1 MIVNSHYVPLQEPYP
16 IIYCRGEV
24 GMQIGTL
31 IVVEGRDPSS
41 PHPLG
46 HREPSYAIR
55 THSHPVV
62 SYGNKEGG
70 QMSAYSVPNDW
81 SEGIVWDRAELRSVT
96 VLCHSDKSVI
106 PERRFSEMV
115 YQERFNDIL
124 SNTSTFKLSPLMS
137 RFRRLNVRLEIPI
150 PNGDLKVKLVFRK
163 SPIGSNLLDV
173 VKMGEEFM
181 APYLHI
187 LVRASEKVEKM
198 EQDLREQIDDYRA
211 ALAPNQ
217 VHFTF
222 DSIPEEWKPLAER
235 LNKVY
240 SQL

>member
-16 IIYCRGEV
+16 IIFCRGEV

-31 IVVEGRDPSS
+31 IVVEGRDPSKS
-41 PHPLG
+41 SVEGSLFD
-46 HREPSYAIR
+46 SYAIR

-62 SYGNKEGG
+62 SYGNKWEGK
-70 QMSAYSVPNDW
+70 MSSIPVPNDW
-81 SEGIVWDRAELRSVT
+81 SEGIVWDKVELSRVT
-96 VLCHSDKSVI
+96 VLCHSDKPVI
-106 PERRFSEMV
+106 SQRRFSDMA
-115 YQERFNDIL
+115 YQARYSDIL
-124 SNTSTFKLSPLMS
+124 NDTKTFKLSPLMS
-137 RFRRLNVRLEIPI
+137 RFRRLNVSLDIPM
-150 PNGDLKVKLVFRK
+150 PNAELKVKLTLRK
-163 SPIGSNLLDV
+163 SPIGSNLLDF
-173 VKMGEEFM
+173 VKSGKEFL
-181 APYLHI
+181 APYLHV
-187 LVRASEKVEKM
+187 LVRSSDDLDKM

-211 ALAPNQ
+211 ALAPNE

>member
-24 GMQIGTL
+24 GIQIGTL
-31 IVVEGRDPSS
+31 IVVEGRDPSA
-41 PHPLG
+41 PHAG
-46 HREPSYAIR
+46 GRREPSYAIR

-62 SYGNKEGG
+62 SYGNKKDA
-70 QMSAYSVPNDW
+70 QMSGFLMPNDW
-81 SEGIVWDRAELRSVT
+81 SEGIVWDKAELRSVT
-96 VLCHSDKSVI
+96 VLCHSDNPVI
-106 PERRFSEMV
+106 PESRFSHMV
-115 YQERFNDIL
+115 YQERYDDFL
-124 SNTSTFKLSPLMS
+124 SNTSTFKLSPLMFQ
-137 RFRRLNVRLEIPI
+137 FRRLKVRLEIPI
-150 PNGDLKVKLVFRK
+150 PDGDLKVKLVFRK

-173 VKMGEEFM
+173 MKMGEEFM

-187 LVRASEKVEKM
+187 LVRASENMDMM
-198 EQDLREQIDDYRA
+198 EQNLREQIDDYRA

-217 VHFTF
+217 VQFTF

>member
-1 MIVNSHYVPLQEPYP
+1 
-16 IIYCRGEV
+16 
-24 GMQIGTL
+24 MQIGTL
-31 IVVEGRDPSS
+31 IVVEGHDPSS
-41 PHPLG
+41 PHRFG
-46 HREPSYAIR
+46 NREAPYAIR

-62 SYGNKEGG
+62 SYGNKKDA
-70 QMSAYSVPNDW
+70 QMSGFIMPNDW
-81 SEGIVWDRAELRSVT
+81 SEGIVWDKVQLRSVT
-96 VLCHSDKSVI
+96 VLCHSDKPVI
-106 PERRFSEMV
+106 SQRRFSEMA
-115 YQERFNDIL
+115 YQERYSDIL
-124 SNTSTFKLSPLMS
+124 NNTNTFKLSTLMS

-150 PNGDLKVKLVFRK
+150 PNGDLEVKLVFRK

-187 LVRASEKVEKM
+187 LVRASENVDMM

-211 ALAPNQ
+211 ALAPNE

>member
-16 IIYCRGEV
+16 IIYSKGEV
-24 GMQIGTL
+24 AMQIGTL

-41 PHPLG
+41 PHPG
-46 HREPSYAIR
+46 GRVVDPYVIR

-62 SYGNKEGG
+62 SYGNKDGG
-70 QMSAYSVPNDW
+70 QMSIIPVPNDW
-81 SEGIVWDRAELRSVT
+81 SEGIVWDKAELRNVT
-96 VLCHSDKSVI
+96 VLCHTNKPVI
-106 PERRFSEMV
+106 SERRFSTMV
-115 YQERFNDIL
+115 YQARYNDIL
-124 SNTSTFKLSPLMS
+124 NNTNTFELSSLMS

-150 PNGDLKVKLVFRK
+150 PNGELEVKLTFRK
-163 SPIGSNLLDV
+163 SPLEKNLLDV
-173 VKMGEEFM
+173 VKSGEDFL
-181 APYLHI
+181 APYLCI
-187 LVRASEKVEKM
+187 LVRASNNLEQM

-211 ALAPNQ
+211 ALAPNE

-240 SQL
+240 S

>member
-16 IIYCRGEV
+16 IIYSKGEV
-24 GMQIGTL
+24 AMQIGTL

-41 PHPLG
+41 PHPFG
-46 HREPSYAIR
+46 NREAPYAIR

-62 SYGNKEGG
+62 SYGNKKEGE
-70 QMSAYSVPNDW
+70 MSAFPEPNDW

-106 PERRFSEMV
+106 PESRFRKMV
-115 YQERFNDIL
+115 YQERYNDIL
-124 SNTSTFKLSPLMS
+124 SNTSTFKLSTLMNQ
-137 RFRRLNVRLEIPI
+137 FRRLNVRLEIPI
-150 PNGDLKVKLVFRK
+150 PNGDLEVKLVFRK
-163 SPIGSNLLDV
+163 SPTGSNLLDV
-173 VKMGEEFM
+173 VKMGEEFV

-187 LVRASEKVEKM
+187 LVRASENVDMM

-211 ALAPNQ
+211 ALAPNE